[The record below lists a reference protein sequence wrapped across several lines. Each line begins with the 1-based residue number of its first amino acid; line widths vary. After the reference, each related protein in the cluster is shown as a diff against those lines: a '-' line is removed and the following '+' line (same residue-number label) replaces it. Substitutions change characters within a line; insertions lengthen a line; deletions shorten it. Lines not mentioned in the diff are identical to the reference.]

1 MLSLNTNELMIVIKA
16 RNEAAKVLKEVED
29 QLWLIV
35 EAAQAANLAISQ
47 ICAPGGATGVSDKGQ
62 GGPLAW
68 LKDNAV
74 GILNVVASMIPYLKV
89 LKGRLGGLGPI
100 AKNVVNMLTRL
111 FSAKGLAGSAAGLKD
126 TLAGAVSSLK
136 GMGPALAPVTRWA
149 GRALAGGALAG
160 GALVGVKGAFAGVGS
175 TLAAL
180 GGPPVWAVVA
190 VLAALVAVG
199 TLVWLNWDTIV
210 ASGKIMLDW
219 FQQDMLPFFA
229 SLPEQ
234 LGGIFGEVAT
244 SVAGG
249 VNDVIT
255 VVEGMA
261 NGVIDGINEIITA
274 WNSLELT
281 LGGAI
286 AFPGTDREIRIDPIT
301 IRTPDR
307 ELIKKISIPRIPI
320 PSASDTIAGVD
331 IGIPTMAGGGII
343 RRPTLALVGESG
355 PEAVIPLGRRFGGA
369 APVIQVINRGNI
381 VTERQLEDVIVKA
394 YHRAARLGRI

>member
-1 MLSLNTNELMIVIKA
+1 MGRA
-16 RNEAAKVLKEVED
+16 
-29 QLWLIV
+29 
-35 EAAQAANLAISQ
+35 LA
-47 ICAPGGATGVSDKGQ
+47 P
-62 GGPLAW
+62 
-68 LKDNAV
+68 
-74 GILNVVASMIPYLKV
+74 VA
-89 LKGRLGGLGPI
+89 
-100 AKNVVNMLTRL
+100 
-111 FSAKGLAGSAAGLKD
+111 GLAGSAAGLKD

-261 NGVIDGINEIITA
+261 NGVIDGINEIIS
-274 WNSLELT
+274 SLEQ
-281 LGGAI
+281 
-286 AFPGTDREIRIDPIT
+286 PGVEARWRRQLFAGTEWEVKIDPIT